1 VVVSWSAPVSDGGSA
16 IISYTATASPGG
28 QSCSWSSGPSSCT
41 VTGLTNGTAYTF
53 MVTATNTV
61 GPGPA
66 SSASASVTLCD
77 DPNPAGLI
85 PSQVGD
91 RYDLG
96 PLWDADHT
104 GQGVRVALIEVGTS
118 VDASVLAQYQQCIHT
133 GPVPFFPH
141 QVVPGTLPPP
151 SNESMSDAEMI
162 AGLAPGIARLDEFFS
177 PGPTSQL
184 PEGMAT
190 LLQAALDPN
199 NTGGQRA
206 DIVSISFNQCE
217 SDFGF
222 PAQTEAALAQA
233 AAEGVWV
240 FKGAGDSGSS
250 ACAGHG
256 ASCGGDK
263 KPAVDYVAASPYV
276 IGLGGIMVASADP
289 VHDLGVTWNSG
300 MPQCGATGGG
310 VSTVFPAP
318 SWQQQVP
325 GGLTN
330 THRMVPD
337 VASLAGDPGYQ
348 LLRCSPVDA
357 ADSCEPNA
365 TYQWGP
371 TTGDSMTGPF
381 YAAAM
386 AALRSDLV
394 ANGIAPPTLLAPALY
409 AIANNPVLYPLVF
422 RDVVPPG
429 NNDLYGVGCCTARP
443 GYDLTTG
450 LGQVDFAN
458 LASALAPPVV
468 TFTG

>member
-1 VVVSWSAPVSDGGSA
+1 V
-16 IISYTATASPGG
+16 TSP
-28 QSCSWSSGPSSCT
+28 
-41 VTGLTNGTAYTF
+41 
-53 MVTATNTV
+53 
-61 GPGPA
+61 
-66 SSASASVTLCD
+66 
-77 DPNPAGLI
+77 
-85 PSQVGD
+85 
-91 RYDLG
+91 
-96 PLWDADHT
+96 
-104 GQGVRVALIEVGTS
+104 
-118 VDASVLAQYQQCIHT
+118 
-133 GPVPFFPH
+133 
-141 QVVPGTLPPP
+141 
-151 SNESMSDAEMI
+151 
-162 AGLAPGIARLDEFFS
+162 
-177 PGPTSQL
+177 
-184 PEGMAT
+184 
-190 LLQAALDPN
+190 
-199 NTGGQRA
+199 
-206 DIVSISFNQCE
+206 
-217 SDFGF
+217 
-222 PAQTEAALAQA
+222 
-233 AAEGVWV
+233 
-240 FKGAGDSGSS
+240 
-250 ACAGHG
+250 
-256 ASCGGDK
+256 
-263 KPAVDYVAASPYV
+263 
-276 IGLGGIMVASADP
+276 DP

-300 MPQCGATGGG
+300 RPQCGVTGGG

-409 AIANNPVLYPLVF
+409 AIANNPVLYPQVF
-422 RDVVPPG
+422 RDVVSG